1 MDLKALL
8 LMQGVNVATWLT
20 TFVAARQLA
29 PEASASS
36 PSASSSSSSLCSRE
50 IWTTLWGAAFAFFS
64 LMADAGL
71 ASKIGTSSGCYS
83 LYRRL
88 RYFVSIGPV
97 APSSG
102 FFLI

>member
-1 MDLKALL
+1 
-8 LMQGVNVATWLT
+8 
-20 TFVAARQLA
+20 
-29 PEASASS
+29 
-36 PSASSSSSSLCSRE
+36 
-50 IWTTLWGAAFAFFS
+50 